1 VTEYIIQQTIPCDR
15 KYETTKCPVT
25 KNIIQQAYCH
35 LTENIIHNE
44 IPCERIYQT
53 AD

>member
-1 VTEYIIQQTIPCDR
+1 
-15 KYETTKCPVT
+15 VT